1 MPGPGPVSGGNTAG
15 NVIGAGADYAN
26 TKVGMD
32 SNTASAIAQINAAA
46 EAMNAINLATTLAQL
61 KEAGPKNAKS
71 LTQG

>member
-1 MPGPGPVSGGNTAG
+1 MPNQVSNAG
-15 NVIGAGADYAN
+15 TGASVVGAGADYAAS
-26 TKVGMD
+26 KGGMD
-32 SNTASAIAQINAAA
+32 ANTASAIAQIQAAA

>member
-1 MPGPGPVSGGNTAG
+1 MADKISGGNTAY
-15 NVIGAGADYAN
+15 NVGGAAGDYAN
-26 TKVGMD
+26 SKVGMD
-32 SNTASAIAQINAAA
+32 GNTASAIAQINAAA

>member
-1 MPGPGPVSGGNTAG
+1 
-15 NVIGAGADYAN
+15 
-26 TKVGMD
+26 MD
-32 SNTASAIAQINAAA
+32 ANTASAIAQIQAAA

>member
-1 MPGPGPVSGGNTAG
+1 MADKISGGNTAY
-15 NVIGAGADYAN
+15 NVGGAVGDYAN
-26 TKVGMD
+26 SKVGMD
-32 SNTASAIAQINAAA
+32 GNTASAIAQINAAA